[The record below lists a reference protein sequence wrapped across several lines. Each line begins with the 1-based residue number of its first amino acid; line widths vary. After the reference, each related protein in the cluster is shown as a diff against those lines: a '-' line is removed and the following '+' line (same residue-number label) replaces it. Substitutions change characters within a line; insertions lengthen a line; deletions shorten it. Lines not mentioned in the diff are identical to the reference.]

1 VKPERAARA
10 PRLNLTVQNS
20 VAANHLPGRAQFRR
34 WVRAALE
41 DDARITVRIVG
52 RTEGKALNRNFS
64 GGDHPTNVLAFV
76 YRDAPPYEGDLAL
89 CAPVVTREARE
100 QRKSLAAHYAHLV
113 IHGTLHLQGYDH
125 KKKADAFVMEA
136 RESQIVTKLGYPA
149 PYGPREGRHMKAVAQ
164 RGAQR

>member
-1 VKPERAARA
+1 
-10 PRLNLTVQNS
+10 
-20 VAANHLPGRAQFRR
+20 
-34 WVRAALE
+34 
-41 DDARITVRIVG
+41 
-52 RTEGKALNRNFS
+52 
-64 GGDHPTNVLAFV
+64 
-76 YRDAPPYEGDLAL
+76 L